1 MSGHN
6 KWSSIKDKKGK
17 EDAKRGKIFT
27 KIARMISVAV
37 REGGPDPD
45 YNPSLKSAIEKA
57 KAENM
62 PNDNIQRA
70 IKKGSGEDSGASYE
84 KIIYEGYGPEG
95 VAVIVNCLTDN
106 RNRTAADIRHAFDKF
121 GGNLGQNG
129 SVIFMFDHKGVL
141 TIDKKDKDEEEFML
155 EAIEAGA
162 EDVQMEEDLF
172 VVTTSMDDFAKV
184 RDNLLENG
192 YEFHTA
198 DLFYLPQNE
207 IAVEDPEAQKK
218 LQKMID
224 MLEDNDDVQSVFHNW
239 QNADLENE

>member
-207 IAVEDPEAQKK
+207 TDVEDPEAQKK

>member
-37 REGGPDPD
+37 REGGPYPD

-155 EAIEAGA
+155 EAIDAGA

-239 QNADLENE
+239 QNEDSENE

>member
-1 MSGHN
+1 MAGHN

-37 REGGPDPD
+37 REGGTDPD

-70 IKKGSGEDSGASYE
+70 IKKGSGEDSSSNYE
-84 KIIYEGYGPEG
+84 KIIYEGYGADG

-106 RNRTAADIRHAFDKF
+106 RNRTASDIRHAFDKY

-141 TIDKKDKDEEEFML
+141 TIDKNGKDEDEFML
-155 EAIEAGA
+155 EAIDAGA
-162 EDVQMEEDLF
+162 EDIQMEEDLF
-172 VVTTSMDDFAKV
+172 VVTTTMDDFAKV
-184 RDNLLENG
+184 RDTLLDSG
-192 YEFHTA
+192 YVFNTA
-198 DLFYLPQNE
+198 DLYYLPQNE
-207 IAVEDPEAQKK
+207 IEVQDPESQKN
-218 LQKMID
+218 LRKMID

-239 QNADLENE
+239 QEPDEE

>member
-207 IAVEDPEAQKK
+207 TAVEDPEAQKK

>member
-1 MSGHN
+1 MAGHN

-45 YNPSLKSAIEKA
+45 YNPSLKSAIENA

-70 IKKGSGEDSGASYE
+70 IKKGSGEDNGASYE

-141 TIDKKDKDEEEFML
+141 TIDKNGKDEDEFML
-155 EAIEAGA
+155 EVIDAGA
-162 EDVQMEEDLF
+162 EDVQMEEELF
-172 VVTTSMDDFAKV
+172 VVTTTMDDFAKV
-184 RDNLLENG
+184 RDSLLDSG

-207 IAVEDPEAQKK
+207 VSVVDPDAQKK
-218 LQKMID
+218 LRKMID

-239 QNADLENE
+239 QETDTEND

>member
-70 IKKGSGEDSGASYE
+70 IKKGSGEDSGAIYE

-95 VAVIVNCLTDN
+95 VAVIINCLTDN

-207 IAVEDPEAQKK
+207 TAVEDPEAQKK

>member
-1 MSGHN
+1 MAGHN

-141 TIDKKDKDEEEFML
+141 TIDKNDKDEEEFML
-155 EAIEAGA
+155 EAIDAGA

-239 QNADLENE
+239 QNEDSENE

>member
-155 EAIEAGA
+155 EAIDAGA

-207 IAVEDPEAQKK
+207 TAVEDPEAQKK

-239 QNADLENE
+239 QNEDSENE

>member
-95 VAVIVNCLTDN
+95 VAVIINCLTDN

-207 IAVEDPEAQKK
+207 TAVEDPEAQKK

>member
-141 TIDKKDKDEEEFML
+141 TIDKNDKDEEEFML
-155 EAIEAGA
+155 EAIDAGA

-239 QNADLENE
+239 QNEDSENE

>member
-155 EAIEAGA
+155 EAIDAGA

-207 IAVEDPEAQKK
+207 TAVEDPEAQKK

>member
-1 MSGHN
+1 MAGHN

-37 REGGPDPD
+37 REGGTDPD

-70 IKKGSGEDSGASYE
+70 IKKGSGEDSSSNYE
-84 KIIYEGYGPEG
+84 KIIYEGYGADG

-106 RNRTAADIRHAFDKF
+106 RNRTASDIRHAFDKY

-141 TIDKKDKDEEEFML
+141 TIDKNGKDEDEFML
-155 EAIEAGA
+155 EAIDAGA
-162 EDVQMEEDLF
+162 EDIQMEEDLF

-184 RDNLLENG
+184 RDTLLDSG
-192 YEFHTA
+192 YEFNTA
-198 DLFYLPQNE
+198 DLYYLPQNE
-207 IAVEDPEAQKK
+207 IEVQDPESQKN
-218 LQKMID
+218 LRKMID

-239 QNADLENE
+239 QEPDEE

>member
-1 MSGHN
+1 MAGHN

-37 REGGPDPD
+37 REGGTDPD

-70 IKKGSGEDSGASYE
+70 IKKGSGEDSSSNYE
-84 KIIYEGYGPEG
+84 KIIYEGYGADG
-95 VAVIVNCLTDN
+95 VAVIVNCLSDN
-106 RNRTAADIRHAFDKF
+106 RNRTASDIRHAFDKY

-141 TIDKKDKDEEEFML
+141 TIDKNGKDEDEFML
-155 EAIEAGA
+155 EAIDAGA
-162 EDVQMEEDLF
+162 EDIQMEEDLF
-172 VVTTSMDDFAKV
+172 VVTTTMDDFAKV
-184 RDNLLENG
+184 RDTLLDSG
-192 YEFHTA
+192 YVFNTA
-198 DLFYLPQNE
+198 DLYYLPQNE
-207 IAVEDPEAQKK
+207 IEVQDPESQKN
-218 LQKMID
+218 LRKMID

-239 QNADLENE
+239 QEPDEE

>member
-106 RNRTAADIRHAFDKF
+106 RNRTAADIRHA
-121 GGNLGQNG
+121 

-141 TIDKKDKDEEEFML
+141 TIDKNDKDEEEFML
-155 EAIEAGA
+155 EAIDAGA

-207 IAVEDPEAQKK
+207 TAVEDPEAQKK

-239 QNADLENE
+239 QNEDSENE

>member
-141 TIDKKDKDEEEFML
+141 TIDKNDKDEEEFML

-239 QNADLENE
+239 QNEDSENE

>member
-239 QNADLENE
+239 QNEDSENE

>member
-155 EAIEAGA
+155 EAIDAGA

-239 QNADLENE
+239 QNEDSENE

>member
-141 TIDKKDKDEEEFML
+141 TIDKNDKDEEEFMS
-155 EAIEAGA
+155 EAIDAGA

-239 QNADLENE
+239 QNEDSENE

>member
-1 MSGHN
+1 
-6 KWSSIKDKKGK
+6 
-17 EDAKRGKIFT
+17 
-27 KIARMISVAV
+27 
-37 REGGPDPD
+37 
-45 YNPSLKSAIEKA
+45 
-57 KAENM
+57 
-62 PNDNIQRA
+62 
-70 IKKGSGEDSGASYE
+70 
-84 KIIYEGYGPEG
+84 
-95 VAVIVNCLTDN
+95 
-106 RNRTAADIRHAFDKF
+106 
-121 GGNLGQNG
+121 
-129 SVIFMFDHKGVL
+129 
-141 TIDKKDKDEEEFML
+141 DKDEEEFML
-155 EAIEAGA
+155 EAIDAGA

-239 QNADLENE
+239 QNEDSENE

>member
-207 IAVEDPEAQKK
+207 TAVEDPEAQKK

-239 QNADLENE
+239 QNADSENE

>member
-155 EAIEAGA
+155 EAIDAGA

>member
-155 EAIEAGA
+155 EAIDAGA

-224 MLEDNDDVQSVFHNW
+224 VLEDNDDVQSVFHNW

>member
-207 IAVEDPEAQKK
+207 TAVEDPEAQKK

-224 MLEDNDDVQSVFHNW
+224 VLEDNDDVQSVFHNW

>member
-84 KIIYEGYGPEG
+84 KILYEGYGPEG

-141 TIDKKDKDEEEFML
+141 TIDKNDKDEEEFML
-155 EAIEAGA
+155 EAIDAGA

-239 QNADLENE
+239 QNEDSENE

>member
-207 IAVEDPEAQKK
+207 TAVEDPEAQKK

-239 QNADLENE
+239 QNEDSENE

>member
-1 MSGHN
+1 M
-6 KWSSIKDKKGK
+6 
-17 EDAKRGKIFT
+17 
-27 KIARMISVAV
+27 
-37 REGGPDPD
+37 
-45 YNPSLKSAIEKA
+45 
-57 KAENM
+57 
-62 PNDNIQRA
+62 
-70 IKKGSGEDSGASYE
+70 
-84 KIIYEGYGPEG
+84 
-95 VAVIVNCLTDN
+95 
-106 RNRTAADIRHAFDKF
+106 
-121 GGNLGQNG
+121 GQNG

-141 TIDKKDKDEEEFML
+141 TIDKNDKDEEEFML
-155 EAIEAGA
+155 EAIDAGA

-239 QNADLENE
+239 QNEDSENE

>member
-70 IKKGSGEDSGASYE
+70 IKKVQE
-84 KIIYEGYGPEG
+84 KI
-95 VAVIVNCLTDN
+95 A
-106 RNRTAADIRHAFDKF
+106 
-121 GGNLGQNG
+121 GQAMKRL
-129 SVIFMFDHKGVL
+129 SMKDTVL
-141 TIDKKDKDEEEFML
+141 
-155 EAIEAGA
+155 
-162 EDVQMEEDLF
+162 
-172 VVTTSMDDFAKV
+172 KV
-184 RDNLLENG
+184 
-192 YEFHTA
+192 
-198 DLFYLPQNE
+198 
-207 IAVEDPEAQKK
+207 
-218 LQKMID
+218 
-224 MLEDNDDVQSVFHNW
+224 
-239 QNADLENE
+239 